1 MAQALRVMNVA
12 EEHRLDRIE
21 QKLDKLTEA
30 VSQIARVEEQMLS
43 VFKRID
49 RHEKRLDDQEDD
61 IRELTTDVLAN
72 SGSVKNAER
81 FFWIAV
87 SACVSVLV
95 YMVK

>member
-1 MAQALRVMNVA
+1 MSDEQ
-12 EEHRLDRIE
+12 RLGRIE

-30 VSQIARVEEQMLS
+30 VSQIARVEEQILS
-43 VFKRID
+43 VFKRMD

-61 IRELTTDVLAN
+61 IQQLTSEVLAN

>member
-1 MAQALRVMNVA
+1 MNVA

-61 IRELTTDVLAN
+61 IRELTTVVTLN
-72 SGSVKNAER
+72 TGSLKNAER
-81 FFWIAV
+81 FFWLAV
-87 SACVSVLV
+87 SACASLLV
-95 YMVK
+95 YMVR